1 MITYIIQGVSYGFA
15 AAVQPGPMQTFIIL
29 QALKNGWKRSMVY
42 ALVPLLSDLPII
54 ALVVTVLALLPAGW
68 VIVLR
73 IAGGAFLIYLAIGAV
88 RAARHPPA
96 EAEAADGSPQRGLLS
111 AVVINLL
118 NPNPY
123 LFWSLVT
130 GPILLTGWK
139 ESPWY
144 AIAMLAVFYSVMVA
158 VNAVI
163 IRVVSI
169 AHGFSPRLRQGLMI
183 ASAIGLGIFGA
194 YQLWMGITGK
204 I

>member
-73 IAGGAFLIYLAIGAV
+73 VAGGAFLIYLAVGAL
-88 RAARHPPA
+88 RTALHPMA